1 MDPLALIAKYYA
13 PGTKAHDLLVRHSSM
28 VAAKALRIAERVRRL
43 GPDLDFIREAA
54 LLHDIGIL
62 FTDQPAIGCY
72 GDKPY
77 VCHGYLGRALLEDEG
92 FPRHGLVCERHVGL
106 GITREEILAKGLPL
120 PVRDMVPITLEEEII
135 CYADKFFSKNAE
147 YLLGEK
153 PVAIIRKGIARY
165 GQEKVRQWDA
175 WVAKF
180 GT

>member
-54 LLHDIGIL
+54 LLHDIGVL

-147 YLLGEK
+147 YLLSEK
-153 PVAIIRKGIARY
+153 PVETIRKGIARY